1 MSPATSLVP
10 VILCGGTG
18 TRLWPLSRASYP
30 KQYWPLA
37 GLGEETLLQ
46 QTQQRLEGLANLG
59 APLLICNED
68 HRFIVAEQMR
78 QIGVDPAAIL
88 LEPIGRNTA
97 PAIAVAALHAT
108 AFGDDPL
115 LLVLAADH
123 VIRDAARFRAT
134 VEAGRAAAEA
144 GQLVTF
150 GIVPTA
156 PETGYGYIEAV
167 EPLPAGL
174 ADSGAIPPPVPIA
187 RFVEKPDVAT
197 AEQFLS
203 TGRFTWNSGMFL
215 FRASAILAELERL
228 SPELVSSCRAAL
240 DHDSAD
246 LEFLR
251 LEREAFARC
260 ANVAIDVAVMER
272 TLLGSVL
279 PLEAGW
285 SDVGSWKALWE
296 TADQD
301 SEGNV
306 LRGRVISEGSRN
318 CYLRSEHRLVVGLGV
333 DDLVVIETDDAVLVA
348 HRDRAQ
354 EVKTIVRQLEAA
366 GASEGKAHRRIYRPW
381 GHYDGVVEGERW
393 QVKKI
398 LVKPGACLSLQMH
411 HHRAEHW
418 VVVKG
423 TAVVEKDG
431 VEELLGENEST
442 YIPLGSRHRLS
453 NPGKIPV
460 ELIEVQSGPYL
471 GEDDIVRFED
481 RYGRSDVQV
490 SSARQ
495 HPADQSG
502 LLEATGP

>member
-1 MSPATSLVP
+1 MESSSSASSSLLVP

-37 GLGEETLLQ
+37 GTGEDTLLQ
-46 QTQQRLEGLANLG
+46 QTQQRLAGLPGLG

-68 HRFIVAEQMR
+68 HRFIVAEQLR
-78 QIGVDPAAIL
+78 QIGVEPQAIL
-88 LEPIGRNTA
+88 LEPVGRNTA
-97 PAIAVAALHAT
+97 PAVAVAALQAT
-108 AFGDDPL
+108 AHGEDPL

-123 VIRDAARFRAT
+123 VIRDAATFRAT
-134 VEAGRAAAEA
+134 VAAGMAAAEA

-156 PETGYGYIEAV
+156 PETGYGYIEAAQS
-167 EPLPAGL
+167 LL
-174 ADSGAIPPPVPIA
+174 GANVPVPIA
-187 RFVEKPDVAT
+187 RFVEKPDRAT
-197 AEQFLS
+197 AEQFLA

-215 FRASAILAELERL
+215 FKASAILAELERL
-228 SPELVSSCRAAL
+228 APEVVSACRSSL
-240 DHDSAD
+240 EHDSAD
-246 LEFLR
+246 LDFLR
-251 LEREAFARC
+251 LEREAFASC
-260 ANVAIDVAVMER
+260 PSVALDVAVMER
-272 TLLGSVL
+272 TDRGAVL

-285 SDVGSWKALWE
+285 SDVGSWSALWE

-301 SEGNV
+301 SDGNV
-306 LRGRVISEGSRN
+306 LRGRVISEGSSN

-333 DDLVVIETDDAVLVA
+333 EDLVVVETDDVVLVA

-354 EVKTIVRQLEAA
+354 EVKAIVGRLERE
-366 GASEGKAHRRIYRPW
+366 GAPESKAHRKIYRPW
-381 GHYDGVVEGERW
+381 GSYDGVTEGERW
-393 QVKKI
+393 QVKRI
-398 LVKPGACLSLQMH
+398 VVNPGASLSLQMH

-418 VVVKG
+418 IVVQG

-431 VEELLGENEST
+431 NLELVGENQST
-442 YIPLGSRHRLS
+442 YIPLGCRHRLS

-481 RYGRSDVQV
+481 RYGRSDT
-490 SSARQ
+490 SPN
-495 HPADQSG
+495 PALTQ
-502 LLEATGP
+502 P